1 MPTWTPLIE
10 TIDIHMIL
18 CNYLFC
24 FLEIININMILRGL
38 LIGYLEIPTNNIY
51 IEKLFVSSPVQER
64 IRFIIMSTR

>member
-38 LIGYLEIPTNNIY
+38 
-51 IEKLFVSSPVQER
+51 
-64 IRFIIMSTR
+64 II